1 MQSRLIDACGFW
13 AMGVFAMF
21 HFSEYTENSFGQH
34 HEYLFNLIPPGAQ
47 GIHENILAPRGSAKS
62 TIIAKIYP
70 LHCIY
75 YKDAYRTL
83 GLPTINFILLVANT
97 ASLSELHTWSIGRKI
112 SGHTPF
118 NHLVGQDR
126 WGIETLLTANNTMI
140 QTSSRGGQVRGKLF
154 DHYRPDLII
163 CDDLDDA
170 EKVNNAELR
179 AKDKLWFDSD
189 LLACGRPDGKTNII
203 NIDTVKHEE
212 SNSNL
217 LQQRT
222 GWGNKLF
229 RAIPNIPDL
238 WHPTAE
244 DLWAEWQRLYSD
256 LNLTPRERL
265 EKSNAYF
272 AEHEEAMMQDVE
284 HLWEENITY
293 LRLRQKICD
302 DGYFPVLRE
311 YQNSTRDPSRAL
323 FDMDTALRFEVV
335 AEGFKRS
342 DKILVTWQE
351 MTGCTIFL
359 DWAGGKD
366 VKENA
371 FAAVVAVIWV
381 RLPGTRDEQKQSI
394 MDGVHGYVYRA
405 DVRRIGIDQQITACV
420 DMYNLVKS
428 EIKTRNFRIRLGI
441 EGFVQDT
448 WQAQRDVAQRAFQ
461 AEKDKQN
468 VQDLSIE
475 WLTRQI
481 NKYDRIDSLQ
491 PLILNGWLIFNQDL
505 PNEFYKQMY
514 QYPTGDFLDA
524 PDALEGACQLRIS
537 RFETERQRQRQA
549 SRERRETWKVEV

>member
-1 MQSRLIDACGFW
+1 
-13 AMGVFAMF
+13 MF
-21 HFSEYTENSFGQH
+21 HFSEYTESAFGEH
-34 HEYLFNLIPPGAQ
+34 HEYLFNLIPPGKQ
-47 GIHENILAPRGSAKS
+47 GARENVLAPRGSAKS

-70 LHCIY
+70 THCIY
-75 YKDAYRTL
+75 YKDAYKVL
-83 GLPTINFILLVANT
+83 GMPTINFILLVTNT
-97 ASLSELHTWSIGRKI
+97 ATLSELHTWSIGRKI
-112 SGHTPF
+112 SGHPPF
-118 NHLVGQDR
+118 AHLTGQDR

-217 LQQRT
+217 LQERT

-244 DLWAEWQRLYSD
+244 HLWGEWQRLYTDRSV
-256 LNLTPRERL
+256 TPRERL

-272 AEHEEAMMQDVE
+272 EANKAEMMQDVE

-293 LRLRQKICD
+293 IQLRRKICD
-302 DGYFPVLRE
+302 DGYFPTLRE

-323 FDMDTALRFEVV
+323 FDMDTALRFSPV
-335 AEGFKRS
+335 AEGFLRS
-342 DKILVTWQE
+342 DKVLVTWEE
-351 MTGCTIFL
+351 MTGATIFL

-366 VKENA
+366 VVDNA
-371 FAAVVAVIWV
+371 FAAVVSIIWV
-381 RLPGTRDEQKQSI
+381 RLPGTRDERTQSI
-394 MDGVHGYVYRA
+394 MDGVHGYVYAA
-405 DVRRIGIDQQITACV
+405 DVRRIGIDQQISACI
-420 DMYNLVKS
+420 DMFNLVKS
-428 EIKTRNFRIRLGI
+428 SIRSRNFRIRLGI

-448 WQAQRDVAQRAFQ
+448 WQAMRDTTVRAFN
-461 AEKDKQN
+461 AEKERRN
-468 VQDLSIE
+468 IEGLTIE
-475 WLTRQI
+475 WLTRQT
-481 NKYDRIDSLQ
+481 NKFDRIDALQ
-491 PLILNGWLIFNQDL
+491 PLIRNGWLIFNKDL

-514 QYPTGDFLDA
+514 TYPTGDHVDA

-537 RFETERQRQRQA
+537 RFETEREQRRQT
-549 SRERRETWKVEV
+549 SRRRRESHAIEV